1 MVSPIR
7 QWTWVETQ
15 QRTKYSD
22 SSVVSCMKK
31 VLDAHSQVNR
41 TMQYEMC
48 VNERLHVSAF
58 FYQYL
63 EFHIFTRKSSVEKC
77 Y

>member
-1 MVSPIR
+1 MNLTRNS
-7 QWTWVETQ
+7 
-15 QRTKYSD
+15 TKSTEYSD

-31 VLDAHSQVNR
+31 VIDARSQVNR
-41 TMQYEMC
+41 TVQYEMC
-48 VNERLHVSAF
+48 VNVRLHGSAF

-63 EFHIFTRKSSVEKC
+63 EFHIFTRKSSVGKC